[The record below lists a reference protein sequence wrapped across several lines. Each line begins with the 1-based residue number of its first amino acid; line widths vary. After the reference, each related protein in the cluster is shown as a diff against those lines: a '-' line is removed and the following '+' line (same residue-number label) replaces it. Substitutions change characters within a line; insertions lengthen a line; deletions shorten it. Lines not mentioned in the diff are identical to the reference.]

1 MADNSSKSREEA
13 EIAFAGTQTHF
24 FARGQAT
31 EELDAM
37 VAERESKTARLR
49 EARLAKDR
57 RDLIAATAAKLQ
69 KRAGKVSSK
78 G

>member
-1 MADNSSKSREEA
+1 MANETSKSREEA

-24 FARGQAT
+24 YARGQAA

-37 VAERESKTARLR
+37 VADRESKTARLR

-57 RDLIAATAAKLQ
+57 RDMIAATAARLQ
-69 KRAGKVSSK
+69 KRSAKA
-78 G
+78 